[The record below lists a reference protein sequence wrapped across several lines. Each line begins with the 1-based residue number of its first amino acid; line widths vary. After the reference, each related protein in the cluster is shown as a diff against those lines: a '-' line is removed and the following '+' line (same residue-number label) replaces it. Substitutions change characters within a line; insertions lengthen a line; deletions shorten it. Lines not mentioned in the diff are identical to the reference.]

1 MSRKKVRKPKYQI
14 FYTLF
19 ILLVLTVGSV
29 LAFTQS
35 QQSQEGNSRAA
46 TTNCTVTAAQFTT
59 KSQEKDLFDKVN
71 AYRAQN
77 GRTKLSWNPILKQA
91 AAWQSLDMLAHNS
104 INHTDS
110 LGRTTAVRVVN
121 CGYSSS
127 NTFGE
132 NLALQNATAD
142 SALNYW
148 KTDPAH
154 NQYLLSSIF
163 TNAAVAVAIDSTGKK
178 GYWTMLLGVGST
190 ATPTFGCIGT
200 NNCVPTSVPTK
211 VITPTKV
218 PTTNPTAVPT
228 RTPTTATPTNTPTNT
243 TVPTTAVDITPT
255 PGTGNGSQSDFIT
268 LVIQFLLLFFQ
279 LLLEWIK
286 L

>member
-19 ILLVLTVGSV
+19 ILLVLAVGSV

-35 QQSQEGNSRAA
+35 QQSQDSNSRAA
-46 TTNCTVTAAQFTT
+46 TTNCTVTASQLTT
-59 KSQEKDLFDKVN
+59 KSQEKELFDKVN
-71 AYRAQN
+71 TYRSQKGLA
-77 GRTKLSWNPILKQA
+77 KLSWNPVLKQA

-104 INHTDS
+104 YSHIDS
-110 LGRTTAVRVVN
+110 LGRSTAVRVVN

-132 NLALQNATAD
+132 NLTIQNATAD

-148 KTDPAH
+148 KGDPSH
-154 NQYLLSSIF
+154 NQYLLSTIF
-163 TNAAVAVAIDSTGKK
+163 TNAAVAVAIDSSGKK
-178 GYWTMLLGVGST
+178 GYWTMVFGVGST

-211 VITPTKV
+211 VPTPTTKA
-218 PTTNPTAVPT
+218 PTTAPTVAPTSGSANPTNEPTEAV
-228 RTPTTATPTNTPTNT
+228 PTTAT
-243 TVPTTAVDITPT
+243 DITPT
-255 PGTGNGSQSDFIT
+255 PGTGSGNQGDFIT
-268 LVIQFLLLFFQ
+268 LLIQFLVLFFQ
-279 LLLEWIK
+279 LLLEWFK